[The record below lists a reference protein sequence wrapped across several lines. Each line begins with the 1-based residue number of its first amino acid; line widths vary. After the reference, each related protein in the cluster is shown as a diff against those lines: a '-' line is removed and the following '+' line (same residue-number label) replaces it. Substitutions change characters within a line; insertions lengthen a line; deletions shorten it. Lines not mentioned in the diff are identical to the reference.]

1 MEGMMVQRD
10 RHENPRNSDNKHHA
24 TDPSSTGWIFLVRT
38 RNWVIPIREVRSM
51 SLVEVLKIWDRDD
64 ERIESY
70 VEFTEMVQK
79 PPRWMM
85 VRNGE
90 NKGIWMLDNLDM
102 THQALKQTRMLEI
115 VGYDSPTIEQREL
128 NETKQELRIE
138 NARKREANFVQV

>member
-1 MEGMMVQRD
+1 
-10 RHENPRNSDNKHHA
+10 
-24 TDPSSTGWIFLVRT
+24 
-38 RNWVIPIREVRSM
+38 
-51 SLVEVLKIWDRDD
+51 
-64 ERIESY
+64 
-70 VEFTEMVQK
+70 
-79 PPRWMM
+79 M

-138 NARKREANFVQV
+138 NARKREANFVQVSTGERRPKMGLITLMPRLSQLSHPHFSLIT